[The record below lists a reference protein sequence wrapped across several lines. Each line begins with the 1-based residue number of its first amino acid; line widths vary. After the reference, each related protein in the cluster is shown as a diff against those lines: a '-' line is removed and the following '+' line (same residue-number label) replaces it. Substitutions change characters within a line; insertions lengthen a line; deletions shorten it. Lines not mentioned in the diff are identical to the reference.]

1 MTVVRKARKAGALF
15 GGRKPGY
22 LVLKTLRFTLLSFV
36 KEREVEGREG
46 NLILEMKVG

>member
-22 LVLKTLRFTLLSFV
+22 LVLETLRFALLSFV

-46 NLILEMKVG
+46 NPILEMRVG